1 MTKQEIYEQL
11 KTLWEQFDTN
21 HNKTTKKSDA
31 DARKALGEI
40 KKLVTPYRAASVN
53 EAKGEQQFS
62 QFIVSFPCFI
72 KQGGGSSTIP
82 VDPKESTQY

>member
-11 KTLWEQFDTN
+11 KQLWETFDAN

-40 KKLVTPYRAASVN
+40 KKLITPYRAASTA
-53 EAKGEQQFS
+53 EGK
-62 QFIVSFPCFI
+62 
-72 KQGGGSSTIP
+72 SS
-82 VDPKESTQY
+82 K

>member
-1 MTKQEIYEQL
+1 MTKQEIFDQL
-11 KTLWEQFDTN
+11 KTLWEQFDIN

-53 EAKGEQQFS
+53 EAKAE
-62 QFIVSFPCFI
+62 
-72 KQGGGSSTIP
+72 
-82 VDPKESTQY
+82 